1 MAASILIID
10 DEREILTLLT
20 TVLKREGFDQ
30 VYTADS
36 AKAGL
41 LSYKQYRQ
49 DLVLLDVMLP
59 DGNGFDLYKDI
70 QQVQAVPILFIS
82 ALDEEVDRLLGFALG
97 AEDYIT
103 KPFSPKEVAYR
114 VKARLRRHLPEGISK
129 ADHIVKEVGPAPIQ
143 FGSITVDPVAGEI
156 RRQGVAVE
164 CTAKEIKLL
173 YFLAS
178 NPNRILTKEQ
188 IALAVWGE
196 HFQGFDNTISVH
208 IRKLRLKVE
217 DDPANPTRILTVIGL
232 GYKFVNKA

>member
-1 MAASILIID
+1 MSASILIID
-10 DEREILTLLT
+10 DEREILELLT

-36 AKAGL
+36 AKTGL

-49 DLVLLDVMLP
+49 DIVLLDVMLS
-59 DGNGFDLYKDI
+59 DGNGFELYSVL
-70 QQVQAVPILFIS
+70 QQVQPVPVLFIS

-114 VKARLRRHLPEGISK
+114 VKARLRRHQGEATPTIETPSAIS
-129 ADHIVKEVGPAPIQ
+129 
-143 FGSITVDPVAGEI
+143 FGDITVDPSAGEI
-156 RRQGVAVE
+156 RKNGVPLE
-164 CTAKEIKLL
+164 YTAKELKLL
-173 YFLAS
+173 HYLAS

-188 IALAVWGE
+188 IASAVWGE

-208 IRKLRLKVE
+208 IRKLRLKIE
-217 DDPANPTRILTVIGL
+217 ADPANPTRIQTVIGL
-232 GYKFVNKA
+232 GYKFVLRD